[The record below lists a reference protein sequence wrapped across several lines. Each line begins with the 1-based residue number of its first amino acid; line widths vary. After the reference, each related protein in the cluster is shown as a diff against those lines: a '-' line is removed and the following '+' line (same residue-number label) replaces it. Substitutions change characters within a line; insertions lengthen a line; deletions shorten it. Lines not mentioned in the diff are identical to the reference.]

1 MPNLIKKSVT
11 VSILEGREY
20 GSSLVSVGAMGALAP
35 KILMEK
41 VILSNCRKNLLGM
54 CKKFIKTQHPK
65 FQILTRSLY
74 GVDF

>member
-1 MPNLIKKSVT
+1 MPNLIKKSVK

-35 KILMEK
+35 TILRK
-41 VILSNCRKNLLGM
+41 TFSLSNCRKKILGM
-54 CKKFIKTQHPK
+54 CKNFINTQHPK
-65 FQILTRSLY
+65 FQILTRALY